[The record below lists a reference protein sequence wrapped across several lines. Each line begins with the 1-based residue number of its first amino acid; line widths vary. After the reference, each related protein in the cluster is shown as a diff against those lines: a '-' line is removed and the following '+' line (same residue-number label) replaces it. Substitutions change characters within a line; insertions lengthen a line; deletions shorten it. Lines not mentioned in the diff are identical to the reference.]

1 MNILQYTNSRNL
13 CIFSCIFSR
22 ATTVDSF
29 TTLSIL
35 TQIPSTQKFE
45 KTRPK
50 SFKVL
55 LTMLSQSVQRVQKPL
70 PRFFSQYYFAKN
82 QLHLI
87 DSQIPT
93 EPKADAEPACL
104 LFPRAEPLAQ
114 RTKQLLKFQLLSNF
128 STLNC
133 EESPFSVFSI
143 IVGKAQTEFSCFVAK
158 G

>member
-35 TQIPSTQKFE
+35 TQISSTQKFE

-55 LTMLSQSVQRVQKPL
+55 LTMLSQSVQR
-70 PRFFSQYYFAKN
+70 
-82 QLHLI
+82 

-93 EPKADAEPACL
+93 EPKPASL
-104 LFPRAEPLAQ
+104 PALPKSGPLAQ
-114 RTKQLLKFQLLSNF
+114 RTKNNSSNSNSYPTF
-128 STLNC
+128 PPKTAKN
-133 EESPFSVFSI
+133 PFSVFSI
-143 IVGKAQTEFSCFVAK
+143 IVGKTQTEFSWFRCKRIKEIYCFDLK
-158 G
+158 FSQLHIF